1 MRLLPLLAA
10 TLLAAGCGGDDENA
24 APPTTATT
32 AAAKSRCTPA
42 TSDLMT
48 PLANKL
54 LGGDIRLT
62 NGWIVESR
70 EHEDVYLVAAEVDGP
85 GLERSGDVGVWATT
99 SPYGAEAIYSVN
111 ELAKEQTDWRDAAA
125 IDVSQDRED
134 VREARGCVLR

>member
-1 MRLLPLLAA
+1 VRLLPLLAA

-62 NGWIVESR
+62 NGWVLESR
-70 EHEDVYLVAAEVDGP
+70 VHEDVYLVAAEVDGSE
-85 GLERSGDVGVWATT
+85 LQSSGDVGVWATT
-99 SPYGAEAIYSVN
+99 SPHGADAIYSVN
-111 ELAKEQTDWRDAAA
+111 DLAKEQTDWRDANA
-125 IDVSQDRED
+125 IDVSESHED
-134 VREARGCVLR
+134 VREARACVLR